1 MKKILGFLLAAASF
15 GQSTAY
21 ADDIDIYVNATAV
34 GSEPYVMLMLDW
46 RPSIFNVLCTYGAG
60 ESCET
65 AMSAE
70 TYANLDASHTS
81 GDKISTFEAF
91 VAVLETVLSN
101 SKYDPIYMGLMISNK
116 DQTGYNSDG
125 GGTILE
131 GYKLL
136 GTDRAEIIATL
147 KSIPEAVSTS
157 DSHKLQPSET
167 YYEWYRYINSGG
179 VIYGNLT
186 DYNFGGSSGSVVP
199 PSHDTSIMNTSETT
213 YNSPFTD
220 PAACPKLY
228 SILVAMN
235 SANQDDSLDDEI
247 EADMSKSAA
256 FKFEGM
262 MTYMHD
268 AEHDLLT
275 VVDGIQPLQK
285 SWVISDGGSIGATRD
300 WASAGGSGAPLD
312 LTDPKQLEE
321 DLGSAFDQVIS
332 VSSTFVAA
340 SIPVNVFNRTD
351 TLDNVYVALFEAQTT
366 LRWPGNL
373 KKLKLIDTDA
383 DGIFDSVIDA
393 TVSPEPKPGFES
405 TGDDIGRITYDALTF
420 WTDASALPAD
430 PDLPLG
436 ADGREVARGGAGQ
449 KIVGFINDGTHVIG
463 DNNATTNARQV
474 FVEPA
479 TVTNGTA
486 NSVDDFDADNTTA
499 DALDVLLG
507 LTDGDQSGALELIKW
522 GRGQDVDASSTGARS
537 WIMADAIHSRPLAI
551 NYGDDDGAGGF
562 SETNPNIRIF
572 MGTNDGIFHIFE
584 NTSSAGAET
593 GEEVF
598 AFYPR
603 ESLDKIALQRAN
615 TISSTKMRYGVDGT
629 AVALVIDNDKDGNV
643 ETADGDKVYV
653 YVGMRR
659 GGNSY
664 YAFDVSD
671 SSTTPTLL
679 WKITQTSGGLF
690 DELGL
695 TFSTPIV
702 GKVKYGNTD
711 TNVLVFAGGYNGG
724 WDSLYTSRTG
734 KDAGDADDSVGN
746 AIYIVNAETGELIW
760 KAYGGGTTG
769 SQSSSSATGFAYRH
783 VDMVDS
789 IPSTISALSTKDGII
804 HRLYVGDTGGAIWR
818 VDLPQVDFTDASSAG
833 TSSSVENNWFVTKFA
848 ELGTD
853 GTTTDR
859 RFFHEPDL
867 IETKSADNVP
877 FDGILISSGNR
888 ADPQETD
895 VTNYLFY
902 LKDWTTASGDTS
914 VKSRSPIVL
923 TDLPDQTP
931 CATGSEGSCNSD
943 LAVGWRVELE
953 DAGEKGLAPPFTDFG
968 AVFFSTFVPATA
980 SACGQKEGDGYVY
993 AMNLTDG
1000 SSLYGDQRKH
1010 WVGPGIPSGAIAGGN
1025 NVIFLPG
1032 GGFSPGDLDGDGID
1046 DGRQKL
1052 LKSLGKNLWI
1062 MYWREPGI
1070 DDL

>member
-1 MKKILGFLLAAASF
+1 MKKILGILLAVVSI
-15 GQSTAY
+15 GQSTTY

-34 GSEPYVMLMLDW
+34 GSEPYVMLTLDW

-60 ESCET
+60 NSCET

-70 TYANLDASHTS
+70 TYANLDSSHSS

-91 VAVLETVLSN
+91 VAVLETILSN
-101 SKYDPIYMGLMISNK
+101 PSYDPIYMGLMISNK
-116 DQTGYNSDG
+116 DD

-136 GTDRAEIIATL
+136 GTDRAEIIDTL
-147 KSIPEAVSTS
+147 KLIPEIKKTA
-157 DSHKLQPSET
+157 DAHKLQPSET

-179 VIYGNLT
+179 VINGTEIDN
-186 DYNFGGSSGSVVP
+186 NFGGSKTNLVP
-199 PSHDTSIMNTSETT
+199 PTYDTSIMNPAETT
-213 YNSPFTD
+213 YISPFTD
-220 PAACPKLY
+220 PSACPKLY

-235 SANQDDSLDDEI
+235 AANQDDGLDNEI
-247 EADMSKSAA
+247 KADMSKSAA
-256 FKFEGM
+256 FKFEDM

-268 AEHDLLT
+268 AENDLLSG
-275 VVDGIQPLQK
+275 VDGVQPLQK

-300 WASAGGSGAPLD
+300 WASAGGSGSPLD
-312 LTDPKQLEE
+312 LSDPKQLEE
-321 DLGSAFDQVIS
+321 DLGDAFDEVIS

-351 TLDNVYVALFEAQTT
+351 TLDNVYIALFEAQST

-373 KKLKLIDTDA
+373 KKLKLTDSDA

-393 TVSPEPKPGFES
+393 SSVPKPGFES
-405 TGDDIGRITYDALTF
+405 TGDDVGRITFDALTF
-420 WTDASALPAD
+420 WTDASALPVVSG
-430 PDLPLG
+430 LPND

-449 KIVGFINDGTHVIG
+449 KISGFIEGIGNVIG
-463 DNNATTNARQV
+463 NTNATTNARQV

-479 TVTNGTA
+479 TVTNGSSNTL
-486 NSVDDFDADNTTA
+486 DDFDADNTTA

-507 LTDGDQSGALELIKW
+507 LTDGDQAGALELIKW
-522 GRGQDVDASSTGARS
+522 GRGQDVDDEDGDTSTSDPRS

-551 NYGDDDGAGGF
+551 NYGDNDGAGGY
-562 SETNPNIRIF
+562 SQTNPNIRIF
-572 MGTNDGIFHIFE
+572 MGTNDGIFHVFE
-584 NTSSAGAET
+584 NTSSAGAES
-593 GEEVF
+593 GKEVF

-603 ESLDKIALQRAN
+603 ESLGNIALQRTN

-629 AVALVIDNDKDGNV
+629 AVALTIDNDQDGNI

-664 YAFDVSD
+664 YAFDMSN
-671 SSTTPTLL
+671 SSATPTLL
-679 WKITQTSGGLF
+679 WKITNTSGGVF

-702 GKVKYGNTD
+702 GKVKYGSTA
-711 TNVLVFAGGYNGG
+711 TNVLIFTGGYNGG
-724 WDSLYTSRTG
+724 WNSAYTSRVG
-734 KDAGDADDSVGN
+734 KDAGDTDDSVGN
-746 AIYIVNAETGELIW
+746 AVYIVNAETGELIW
-760 KAYGGGTTG
+760 KAYGGGAVAGSTSYSSDTG
-769 SQSSSSATGFAYRH
+769 LAYH
-783 VDMVDS
+783 DPDMVDS
-789 IPSTISALSTKDGII
+789 IPSSVSALATKDGII

-818 VDLPQVDFTDASSAG
+818 VDLPQVGFTDASSAG

-867 IETKSADNVP
+867 LETKSADNVP
-877 FDGILISSGNR
+877 FDGVLISSGNR

-902 LKDWTTASGDTS
+902 LKDWTTTSGNTS

-923 TDLPDQTP
+923 TDIPDQTP

-943 LAVGWRVELE
+943 LTVGWRVELE
-953 DAGEKGLAPPFTDFG
+953 DVGEKGLATPFTDFG

-980 SACGQKEGDGYVY
+980 SACGLKEGDGYVY
-993 AMNLTDG
+993 AMNLIDG

-1010 WVGPGIPSGAIAGGN
+1010 WVGPGIPPGAIAGGN
-1025 NVIFLPG
+1025 NTIFMPG

-1070 DDL
+1070 DNL